1 MTMNKI
7 LVCDDEREIV
17 KALKVYLTGG
27 GYEVVETFNG
37 KEALEAIER
46 DSEIK
51 LVLMDVMM
59 PVLDGISATVEIRKK
74 SNLPIILLTAKSEA
88 SDKILGLNIGAD
100 DYITKPFN
108 PSEVVAR
115 VNSQIRRFD
124 VLGSKTES
132 YPSSTL
138 INGGIILDDVSKSV
152 MVDGETVSLTP
163 TEFDILKL
171 FLNNL
176 GKVISPKDIYKLV
189 WNGDPLGAENT
200 VLVHIRHLRKK
211 IEINPAEPRYIVS
224 VFGHGYKM
232 DERN

>member
-1 MTMNKI
+1 MNKI
-7 LVCDDEREIV
+7 LICDDEKEIV
-17 KALKVYLTGG
+17 RALKVYLMGA
-27 GYEVVETFNG
+27 GYGVVEAYNG
-37 KEALEAIER
+37 KEAIAALEQ
-46 DSEIK
+46 DSDIK

-59 PVLDGISATVEIRKK
+59 PVMDGISATVEIRNK
-74 SNLPIILLTAKSEA
+74 SNIPIILLTAKSE
-88 SDKILGLNIGAD
+88 SHDKILGLNIGAD

-108 PSEVVAR
+108 PSEVIAR

-124 VLGSKTES
+124 VLGSKSENL
-132 YPSSTL
+132 PSSVL
-138 INGGIILDDVSKSV
+138 VNGGIMLDDTSKSV
-152 MVDGETVSLTP
+152 SVDGEDISLTP

-171 FLNNL
+171 FLNNK
-176 GKVISPKDIYKLV
+176 GKVISPKEIYKQV

>member
-1 MTMNKI
+1 MNKI
-7 LVCDDEREIV
+7 LVCDDERSIV
-17 KALKVYLTGG
+17 KALNVYLSGA
-27 GYEVVETFNG
+27 GYEVVEASNG
-37 KEALEAIER
+37 EEALEALYAEP
-46 DSEIK
+46 DIK
-51 LVLMDVMM
+51 LVLMDIMM
-59 PVLDGISATVEIRKK
+59 PVMDGISATVEIRKRY
-74 SNLPIILLTAKSEA
+74 NLPIILLTAKSEA

-100 DYITKPFN
+100 DYVTKPFN

-124 VLGSKTES
+124 VLGSKPDNLPAT
-132 YPSSTL
+132 TL
-138 INGGIILDDVSKSV
+138 VNGGIMLDDVSKSV
-152 MVDGETVSLTP
+152 SIDGEHIALTP
-163 TEFDILKL
+163 TEYEILKL
-171 FLNNL
+171 FLSNL
-176 GKVISPKDIYKLV
+176 GKVISPKDIYRRV

>member
-1 MTMNKI
+1 MHKI
-7 LVCDDEREIV
+7 LVCDDEKEIV
-17 KALKVYLTGG
+17 KALKVYLTSGDF
-27 GYEVVETFNG
+27 EVVEAYNG
-37 KEALEAIER
+37 EEAVEKVMN
-46 DSEIK
+46 DPDIK

-59 PVLDGISATVEIRKK
+59 PEMNGISATAEIRKK

-100 DYITKPFN
+100 DYVTKPFN
-108 PSEVVAR
+108 PSELLAR

-124 VLGSKTES
+124 ILGSKTENL
-132 YPSSTL
+132 PSTTL
-138 INGGIILDDVSKSV
+138 VNGGIVLDDVSKSV
-152 MVDGETVSLTP
+152 TVEGEAVALTP

-171 FLNNL
+171 FLKNP
-176 GKVISPKDIYKLV
+176 GKVISPKDIYKQV

-224 VFGHGYKM
+224 IFGHGYKM
-232 DERN
+232 DVRN

>member
-1 MTMNKI
+1 MHKI
-7 LVCDDEREIV
+7 LVCDDEKEIV
-17 KALKVYLTGG
+17 RALKIYLSSSNFD
-27 GYEVVETFNG
+27 VVEAYNG
-37 KEALEAIER
+37 ADAVEAVMN
-46 DSEIK
+46 DPDIK

-59 PVLDGISATVEIRKK
+59 PGMSGISAISEIRKN

-100 DYITKPFN
+100 DYVTKPFN
-108 PSEVVAR
+108 PSELIAR

-124 VLGSKTES
+124 ILGSKSENL
-132 YPSSTL
+132 PSSAL
-138 INGGIILDDVSKSV
+138 VNGGIVLDDVSKSV
-152 MVDGETVSLTP
+152 TVEGEPVSLTP

-171 FLNNL
+171 FLKNQ
-176 GKVISPKDIYKLV
+176 GKVISPKEIYKQV
-189 WNGDPLGAENT
+189 WNGDPFGAENT

-232 DERN
+232 DVKN

>member
-1 MTMNKI
+1 MNKI
-7 LVCDDEREIV
+7 LICDDEKEIV
-17 KALKVYLTGG
+17 RALRVYLMGA
-27 GYEVVETFNG
+27 GYEVVEAYNG
-37 KEALEAIER
+37 KEAIAALEQ
-46 DSEIK
+46 DSDIK

-59 PVLDGISATVEIRKK
+59 PVMDGISATVEIRNK
-74 SNLPIILLTAKSEA
+74 SNIPIILLTAKSE
-88 SDKILGLNIGAD
+88 SHDKILGLNIGAD

-108 PSEVVAR
+108 PSEVIAR

-124 VLGSKTES
+124 VLGSKSENL
-132 YPSSTL
+132 PSSVL
-138 INGGIILDDVSKSV
+138 VNGGIMLDDTSKSV
-152 MVDGETVSLTP
+152 SVDGEDISLTP

-171 FLNNL
+171 FLNNK
-176 GKVISPKDIYKLV
+176 GKVISPKEIYKQV

>member
-1 MTMNKI
+1 MNKI

-27 GYEVVETFNG
+27 GYEVVEAYNG
-37 KEALEAIER
+37 KEALEIVEK
-46 DSEIK
+46 DSDIK

-59 PVLDGISATVEIRKK
+59 PVLDGISATVEIRKRN
-74 SNLPIILLTAKSEA
+74 NLPIILLTAKSEA

-100 DYITKPFN
+100 DYVTKPFN

-124 VLGSKTES
+124 VFGAKNENL
-132 YPSSTL
+132 PSTTL
-138 INGGIILDDVSKSV
+138 INGGIMLDDISKAVSI
-152 MVDGETVSLTP
+152 DGEPVSLTP

-171 FLNNL
+171 FLSNL
-176 GKVISPKDIYKLV
+176 GKVISPKDIYKQV

-224 VFGHGYKM
+224 VFGHGYRM

>member
-1 MTMNKI
+1 MNKI
-7 LVCDDEREIV
+7 LVCDDEKSIV
-17 KALKVYLTGG
+17 KALKVYLSGA
-27 GYEVVETFNG
+27 GYEVVEANNG
-37 KEALEAIER
+37 EEAINAL
-46 DSEIK
+46 SENPDIK
-51 LVLMDVMM
+51 LVLMDIMM
-59 PVLDGISATVEIRKK
+59 PVMDGISATVEIRKRY
-74 SNLPIILLTAKSEA
+74 NLPIILLTAKSEA

-100 DYITKPFN
+100 DYVTKPFN

-124 VLGSKTES
+124 VLGSK
-132 YPSSTL
+132 PDNLPASTL
-138 INGGIILDDVSKSV
+138 VNGGIMLDDISKSV
-152 MVDGETVSLTP
+152 SIDGEVASLTP
-163 TEFDILKL
+163 TEYEILKL

-176 GKVISPKDIYKLV
+176 GKVISPKDIYRKV